1 MISTASKS
9 LPLKDW
15 LSDEHA
21 NMFFPVAAQPM
32 SHAEEE
38 HLLLQ
43 TGCPALVVDALLRFA
58 DRYRTSMT
66 ADAVQ
71 KNRKLGTRALMRI
84 ARRAA
89 QFPSIEPDLHTLL
102 SRAVLAEF
110 LPATEAMNLLNI
122 CEETGITKRTPA
134 VSSFPA
140 LAVRRPV
147 RRRSRGS
154 RTMLIVCTCLRICY
168 ATLRS
173 STLRLRFATE
183 AFGSQRRVGR
193 TAGVTVRP
201 SSHSSTEPRTRK
213 GCHIF
218 RIWTTSTTIAY
229 RRA

>member
-1 MISTASKS
+1 MQAPSPDLSVAHRAFRVISTASKS

-43 TGCPALVVDALLRFA
+43 TGCPAPVVDALLRFA

-89 QFPSIEPDLHTLL
+89 QFPSVEPDLCTLL

-110 LPATEAMNLLNI
+110 LRRSLDPEPDRRYAEAGQMLHAWRRVRGPAERVEQRQRWWRRVL
-122 CEETGITKRTPA
+122 
-134 VSSFPA
+134 
-140 LAVRRPV
+140 RPV
-147 RRRSRGS
+147 LG
-154 RTMLIVCTCLRICY
+154 
-168 ATLRS
+168 
-173 STLRLRFATE
+173 
-183 AFGSQRRVGR
+183 
-193 TAGVTVRP
+193 AGAGGGQ
-201 SSHSSTEPRTRK
+201 EQ
-213 GCHIF
+213 
-218 RIWTTSTTIAY
+218 
-229 RRA
+229 

>member
-1 MISTASKS
+1 MAHRAFRVISTASKS

-89 QFPSIEPDLHTLL
+89 QFPSIEPDLYTLL

-147 RRRSRGS
+147 RVRSRGS
-154 RTMLIVCTCLRICY
+154 RTVLIVCVCLPMCR
-168 ATLRS
+168 AVQPPARDPRRGRVVPTAKRASGQGLRCDVHPV
-173 STLRLRFATE
+173 LRPNPGPGGGVAYSAYGPLLR
-183 AFGSQRRVGR
+183 Q
-193 TAGVTVRP
+193 
-201 SSHSSTEPRTRK
+201 
-213 GCHIF
+213 
-218 RIWTTSTTIAY
+218 
-229 RRA
+229 